1 MYHETLGTQQWPE
14 QTKVLAVKAL
24 TCERKKTTILCTWC
38 VLSIKL
44 KKMKLIRKV
53 LNQNTFGRQGSATEL
68 PGQAQVPAEP
78 TTQPAGT
85 SREKGCSPGGAGRDL

>member
-1 MYHETLGTQQWPE
+1 MYQATLGTQQWPE

-44 KKMKLIRKV
+44 KKMKLIREVLKV
-53 LNQNTFGRQGSATEL
+53 IRTPSEDRAVQRSYLAKPRSL
-68 PGQAQVPAEP
+68 
-78 TTQPAGT
+78 
-85 SREKGCSPGGAGRDL
+85 